1 MSQTKPQLGEQTRV
15 KYYVLTNLV
24 ESPRLSVRNFN
35 PIEQLWIE
43 NKGVLRISKWMKFDE
58 PEKRQTT
65 TFEFI
70 FWINNIQIKCMRF
83 VKLNIKKCKY
93 V

>member
-43 NKGVLRISKWMKFDE
+43 NKGVLRISK
-58 PEKRQTT
+58 
-65 TFEFI
+65 
-70 FWINNIQIKCMRF
+70 
-83 VKLNIKKCKY
+83 
-93 V
+93 